1 MSHAIKS
8 EHLDVADFHPVSLG
22 SRFVKYL
29 WSPWRLKYVVSANRS
44 RDCIFCEVLTENSES
59 TLSLYQGETCF
70 IQLNLYPYSPGH
82 LMVVPKRHL
91 PSLTSATVQERIEI
105 ITLTALAEVALTEVY
120 APQGLNVGINL
131 GSAGGA
137 GVVGH
142 IHVHVVPRWSGDTNF
157 MTVIGDTRV
166 LPEELE
172 QTSAKLRPILKRLAV
187 SEKKS

>member
-1 MSHAIKS
+1 MSHGIKS

-29 WSPWRLKYVVSANRS
+29 WSPWRLKFVVSANRS

-157 MTVIGDTRV
+157 MTVIGETRV

-172 QTSAKLRPILKRLAV
+172 QTAAKLRPIFKRLAV

>member
-1 MSHAIKS
+1 MSHAIKI

-44 RDCIFCEVLTENSES
+44 RECIFCEILTDNLES
-59 TLSLYQGETCF
+59 TLLLYQGETCF

-172 QTSAKLRPILKRLAV
+172 QTAAKLRPVFKRLAV

>member
-1 MSHAIKS
+1 MSHAIKI

-44 RDCIFCEVLTENSES
+44 RECIFCEILTDNSES
-59 TLSLYQGETCF
+59 TLLLYQGETCF

-82 LMVVPKRHL
+82 LMVVPKQHL
-91 PSLTSATVQERIEI
+91 PSLTAATVQERMEI

-157 MTVIGDTRV
+157 MTVIGETRV

-172 QTSAKLRPILKRLAV
+172 QTAAKLRPIFKRLAV

>member
-1 MSHAIKS
+1 MSHGIKS

-137 GVVGH
+137 GVVDH

-172 QTSAKLRPILKRLAV
+172 QTAAKLRPVFKRLVV

>member
-1 MSHAIKS
+1 M
-8 EHLDVADFHPVSLG
+8 
-22 SRFVKYL
+22 
-29 WSPWRLKYVVSANRS
+29 VSANRS
-44 RDCIFCEVLTENSES
+44 RDCIFCEVLTNNSES
-59 TLSLYQGETCF
+59 TLLLYQGETCF

-82 LMVVPKRHL
+82 LMVIPKRHL

-172 QTSAKLRPILKRLAV
+172 QTAAKLRPVFKRLAV

>member
-1 MSHAIKS
+1 MSHGIKS

-44 RDCIFCEVLTENSES
+44 RDCIFCEVLTNNSES
-59 TLSLYQGETCF
+59 TLLLYQGETCF

-82 LMVVPKRHL
+82 LMVIPKRHL

-137 GVVGH
+137 GVVDH

-172 QTSAKLRPILKRLAV
+172 QTAAKLRPVFKRLAV

>member
-157 MTVIGDTRV
+157 MTVIGETRV

>member
-1 MSHAIKS
+1 
-8 EHLDVADFHPVSLG
+8 L
-22 SRFVKYL
+22 
-29 WSPWRLKYVVSANRS
+29 
-44 RDCIFCEVLTENSES
+44 
-59 TLSLYQGETCF
+59 LYQGETCF

-82 LMVVPKRHL
+82 LMVIPKRHL

-137 GVVGH
+137 GVVDH

-172 QTSAKLRPILKRLAV
+172 QTAAKLRPVFKRLAV

>member
-29 WSPWRLKYVVSANRS
+29 WSPWRLKYVVSANLS
-44 RDCIFCEVLTENSES
+44 RECIFCEILTDNSES
-59 TLSLYQGETCF
+59 TLLLYQGETCF

-82 LMVVPKRHL
+82 LMVIPKRHL

-120 APQGLNVGINL
+120 APQGLNVGLNL

-172 QTSAKLRPILKRLAV
+172 QTAAKLRPVFKRLAV

>member
-1 MSHAIKS
+1 MSHGVKS

-44 RDCIFCEVLTENSES
+44 RDCIFCEVLTNNSES
-59 TLSLYQGETCF
+59 TLLLYQGETCF

-82 LMVVPKRHL
+82 LMVIPKRHL

-172 QTSAKLRPILKRLAV
+172 QTAAKLRPIFKRLAV

>member
-1 MSHAIKS
+1 M
-8 EHLDVADFHPVSLG
+8 
-22 SRFVKYL
+22 
-29 WSPWRLKYVVSANRS
+29 VSANRS
-44 RDCIFCEVLTENSES
+44 RDCIFCEVLTNNSES
-59 TLSLYQGETCF
+59 TLLLYQGETCF

-82 LMVVPKRHL
+82 LMVIPKRHL

-120 APQGLNVGINL
+120 APQGLNVGLNL

-172 QTSAKLRPILKRLAV
+172 QTAAKLRPVFKRLAV

>member
-1 MSHAIKS
+1 MSHGIKS

-44 RDCIFCEVLTENSES
+44 RDCIFCEVLTNNSES
-59 TLSLYQGETCF
+59 TLLLYQGETCF

-82 LMVVPKRHL
+82 LMVIPKRHL
-91 PSLTSATVQERIEI
+91 PSLTSATVQVRIEI

-137 GVVGH
+137 GVVDH

-172 QTSAKLRPILKRLAV
+172 QTASKLRPIFKRLAV

>member
-1 MSHAIKS
+1 
-8 EHLDVADFHPVSLG
+8 
-22 SRFVKYL
+22 
-29 WSPWRLKYVVSANRS
+29 
-44 RDCIFCEVLTENSES
+44 
-59 TLSLYQGETCF
+59 
-70 IQLNLYPYSPGH
+70 
-82 LMVVPKRHL
+82 MVIPKRHL

-137 GVVGH
+137 GVVDH

-172 QTSAKLRPILKRLAV
+172 QTAAKLRPVFKRLAV

>member
-1 MSHAIKS
+1 MSHGVKS

-44 RDCIFCEVLTENSES
+44 RDCIFCEVLTNNSES
-59 TLSLYQGETCF
+59 TLLLYQGETCF

-82 LMVVPKRHL
+82 LMVIPKRHL

-137 GVVGH
+137 GVVDH

-172 QTSAKLRPILKRLAV
+172 QTASKLRPIFKRLAV

>member
-1 MSHAIKS
+1 MSHGVKS

-44 RDCIFCEVLTENSES
+44 RDCIFCEVLTNNSES
-59 TLSLYQGETCF
+59 TLLLYQGETCF

-82 LMVVPKRHL
+82 LMVIPKRHL

-120 APQGLNVGINL
+120 APQGLNVGLNL

-172 QTSAKLRPILKRLAV
+172 QTAAKLRPILKRLAV

>member
-8 EHLDVADFHPVSLG
+8 EHLDVADFNPVSLG

-44 RDCIFCEVLTENSES
+44 RECIFCEVLTENSES
-59 TLSLYQGETCF
+59 TLLLYQGETCF

-91 PSLTSATVQERIEI
+91 PSLTSATVQERIEM
-105 ITLTALAEVALTEVY
+105 ITLVARAEVALTEVY

-131 GSAGGA
+131 GIAGGA
-137 GVVGH
+137 GVVDH

>member
-1 MSHAIKS
+1 MSHGVKS

-44 RDCIFCEVLTENSES
+44 RDCIFCEVLTNNSES
-59 TLSLYQGETCF
+59 TLLLYQGETCF

-82 LMVVPKRHL
+82 LMVIPKRHL

-120 APQGLNVGINL
+120 APQGLNVGLNL

-172 QTSAKLRPILKRLAV
+172 QTAAKLRPVFKRLAV

>member
-1 MSHAIKS
+1 MSHGVKS

-137 GVVGH
+137 GVVDH

-172 QTSAKLRPILKRLAV
+172 QTAAKLRPVFKRLVV

>member
-1 MSHAIKS
+1 MSHGIKS

-44 RDCIFCEVLTENSES
+44 RDCIFCEVLTENTES

-137 GVVGH
+137 GVVDH

-172 QTSAKLRPILKRLAV
+172 QTAAKLRPVFKRLVV

>member
-1 MSHAIKS
+1 MSHAIKI

-44 RDCIFCEVLTENSES
+44 RECIFCEVLTENSES
-59 TLSLYQGETCF
+59 TLLLYQGETCF

-91 PSLTSATVQERIEI
+91 PSLTAATVQERIEI

-137 GVVGH
+137 GVVDH

-157 MTVIGDTRV
+157 MTVIGETRV

-172 QTSAKLRPILKRLAV
+172 QTAAKLRPIFKRLAV

>member
-1 MSHAIKS
+1 MSHTVKS

-44 RDCIFCEVLTENSES
+44 RDCIFCEVLTENTES

-137 GVVGH
+137 GVVDH

-172 QTSAKLRPILKRLAV
+172 QTAAKLRPVFKRLVV

>member
-1 MSHAIKS
+1 
-8 EHLDVADFHPVSLG
+8 
-22 SRFVKYL
+22 
-29 WSPWRLKYVVSANRS
+29 VVSANRS
-44 RDCIFCEVLTENSES
+44 RDCIFCEVLTNNSES
-59 TLSLYQGETCF
+59 TLLLYQGETCF

-82 LMVVPKRHL
+82 LMVIPKRHL

-120 APQGLNVGINL
+120 APQGLNVGLNL

-157 MTVIGDTRV
+157 MTVIGETRV

-172 QTSAKLRPILKRLAV
+172 QTAAKLRPIFKRLAV

>member
-1 MSHAIKS
+1 MSHGVKS

-44 RDCIFCEVLTENSES
+44 RDCIFCEVLTNNSES
-59 TLSLYQGETCF
+59 TLLLYQGETCF

-82 LMVVPKRHL
+82 LMVIPKRHL

-137 GVVGH
+137 GVVDH

-172 QTSAKLRPILKRLAV
+172 QTAAKLRPVFKRLAV

>member
-1 MSHAIKS
+1 MSHAIKI

-44 RDCIFCEVLTENSES
+44 RECIFCEILTDNLES
-59 TLSLYQGETCF
+59 TLLLYQGETCF

-82 LMVVPKRHL
+82 LMVIPKRHL

-157 MTVIGDTRV
+157 MTVIGETRV

-172 QTSAKLRPILKRLAV
+172 QTAAKLRPVFKRLAV

>member
-1 MSHAIKS
+1 MSHGLKS

-137 GVVGH
+137 GVVDH

-172 QTSAKLRPILKRLAV
+172 QTAAKLRPVFKRLVV

>member
-1 MSHAIKS
+1 MSHGVKS

-44 RDCIFCEVLTENSES
+44 RDCIFCEVLTNNSES
-59 TLSLYQGETCF
+59 TLLLYQGETCF

-137 GVVGH
+137 GVVDH

-172 QTSAKLRPILKRLAV
+172 QTAAKLRPVFKRLVV

>member
-1 MSHAIKS
+1 MSHTIKS
-8 EHLDVADFHPVSLG
+8 EHLDVTDFHPVSLG

-29 WSPWRLKYVVSANRS
+29 WSPWRMKYVVSADRS
-44 RDCIFCEVLTENSES
+44 RECIFCEVLTENSES
-59 TLSLYQGETCF
+59 TLLLYQGETCF

-137 GVVGH
+137 GVVDH

-172 QTSAKLRPILKRLAV
+172 QTAAKLRPVFKRLVV

>member
-8 EHLDVADFHPVSLG
+8 EHLDVADFNPVSLG

-44 RDCIFCEVLTENSES
+44 RECIFCEVLTENSES
-59 TLSLYQGETCF
+59 TLLLYQGETCF

-91 PSLTSATVQERIEI
+91 PSLTSATVQERIEM
-105 ITLTALAEVALTEVY
+105 ITLVARAEVALTEVY

-131 GSAGGA
+131 GTAAGA
-137 GVVGH
+137 GVVDH

>member
-1 MSHAIKS
+1 MSHAITS

-44 RDCIFCEVLTENSES
+44 RECIFCEILTDNSES
-59 TLSLYQGETCF
+59 TLLLYQGETCF

-91 PSLTSATVQERIEI
+91 PSLTAATAPERMEI

-157 MTVIGDTRV
+157 MTVIGETRV

-172 QTSAKLRPILKRLAV
+172 QTAAKLRPIFKRLAV

>member
-1 MSHAIKS
+1 MSHGIKS

-120 APQGLNVGINL
+120 APQGLNVGLNL

-157 MTVIGDTRV
+157 MTVIGETRV

-172 QTSAKLRPILKRLAV
+172 QTAAKLRPIFKRLAV

>member
-8 EHLDVADFHPVSLG
+8 EHFDVTDFNPVSLG

-44 RDCIFCEVLTENSES
+44 RECIFCEVLTENSES
-59 TLSLYQGETCF
+59 TLLLYQGETCF

-91 PSLTSATVQERIEI
+91 PSLTSATVQERIEM
-105 ITLTALAEVALTEVY
+105 ITLVARAEVALTEVY

-131 GSAGGA
+131 GIAGGA
-137 GVVGH
+137 GVVDH

-172 QTSAKLRPILKRLAV
+172 QTAAKLRPIFKRLAV